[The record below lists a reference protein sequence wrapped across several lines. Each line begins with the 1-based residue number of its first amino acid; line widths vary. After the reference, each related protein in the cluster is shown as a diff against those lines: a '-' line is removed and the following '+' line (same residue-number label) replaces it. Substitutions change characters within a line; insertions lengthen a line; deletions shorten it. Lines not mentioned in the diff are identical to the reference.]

1 MNYLILILFVAFLVG
16 ALVFVFRMSKT
27 SAGTDKKKSAGG
39 SAKSKKNGLIP
50 KMMEY
55 LGVAQV
61 DDNAETAQEFL
72 PFESIGDSMIYLG
85 NGRYRMLI
93 ECSSINY
100 FLKTEEEQGTVE
112 SQFRRAINSWQ
123 FPWAIYVQTRRVDNR
138 KLVEETSSEVEK
150 ACQEFPAMSEYGR
163 DYISYIKHLPDITQN
178 NLIKRKFIIIGC
190 DDAGKLTAS
199 NKEEQSDYALKILY
213 ERAQLIM
220 NSLKSMGIISSIV
233 KSDVVQDDGSH
244 RNDLAEVMYS
254 AINRKVGGAADG
266 YIYGDFMS
274 EMVSG
279 GDFDSKEF
287 NNEKLNLL
295 INEFENKLNIE
306 ILQDRTQNEE
316 ARARARLL
324 RSRIHS
330 ELNGLDRTDEPVS
343 PVKGQ
348 EYFGDFASVY
358 LANKE
363 REDIENHPKKEE
375 RPSVESYVTVP
386 DKKESPS
393 ARNNAGEMQ
402 GRPVSRKTIA
412 DAVADAIAE
421 DETFDFDF
429 DEKPEDQSHTE
440 TKPAETKQSQEHR
453 KPDPKPYDTT
463 ASSLRPFGSVSVKE
477 DEPSDSDDE
486 EFDL

>member
-150 ACQEFPAMSEYGR
+150 ACQEFPAMTEYGQ

-375 RPSVESYVTVP
+375 RPSVESYVTIP
-386 DKKESPS
+386 DEKKSPS
-393 ARNNAGEMQ
+393 ARNNAEEMQ
-402 GRPVSRKTIA
+402 GKPVSRKTIA

-429 DEKPEDQSHTE
+429 DEKPEDQSHAE
-440 TKPAETKQSQEHR
+440 TKPAEANPSQEH
-453 KPDPKPYDTT
+453 KNPALKPYDIT
-463 ASSLRPFGSVSVKE
+463 ASSLRPFGSASVKK
-477 DEPSDSDDE
+477 DESSDSEDE

>member
-16 ALVFVFRMSKT
+16 ALVFVFRSMKT
-27 SAGTDKKKSAGG
+27 PAGTGKRHSAGG
-39 SAKSKKNGLIP
+39 SAKSKKSGVTSQV
-50 KMMEY
+50 MEI
-55 LGVAQV
+55 LGAAQV

-123 FPWAIYVQTRRVDNR
+123 FPWAVYVQTRRVDNR
-138 KLVEETSSEVEK
+138 KLVEETAAEVEK
-150 ACQEFPAMSEYGR
+150 ACQEFPAMSEYGQ
-163 DYISYIKHLPDITQN
+163 DYINYIKHLPDITQN

-306 ILQDRTQNEE
+306 ILQDRTQNDE

-348 EYFGDFASVY
+348 EYFGDFASMY

-363 REDIENHPKKEE
+363 REDIENSPKKEE

-386 DKKESPS
+386 EEKEAPS
-393 ARNNAGEMQ
+393 AMNNAGEMQ
-402 GRPVSRKTIA
+402 ESPVSRE
-412 DAVADAIAE
+412 AVADVVANAIAE
-421 DETFDFDF
+421 DETFDFGPDG
-429 DEKPEDQSHTE
+429 ESEEQPRTE
-440 TKPAETKQSQEHR
+440 VKPAEDKPSQERR
-453 KPDPKPYDTT
+453 KPVLKAYDTT
-463 ASSLRPFGSVSVKE
+463 ASSLRPFGSVSVKK
-477 DEPSDSDDE
+477 DESVDSDDE

>member
-1 MNYLILILFVAFLVG
+1 MNYFILILFVAFLVG
-16 ALVFVFRMSKT
+16 ALVFVFKMMKAP
-27 SAGTDKKKSAGG
+27 AGTNKKASAGG
-39 SAKSKKNGLIP
+39 PAKSKKNGI
-50 KMMEY
+50 KSQVMDY
-55 LGVAQV
+55 LGAVQV

-138 KLVEETSSEVEK
+138 KLVEETASEVER
-150 ACQEFPAMSEYGR
+150 ACQEFPAMSEYGQ
-163 DYISYIKHLPDITQN
+163 DYISYIQHLPDITQN

-220 NSLKSMGIISSIV
+220 SSLKSMGIVSSIV

-279 GDFDSKEF
+279 GNFDSREF

-330 ELNGLDRTDEPVS
+330 ELNGLNRTDEPVS
-343 PVKGQ
+343 PVRGQ
-348 EYFGDFASVY
+348 EYFGDFASMY

-363 REDIENHPKKEE
+363 RKDTEERPAKEE

-386 DKKESPS
+386 DEKEAPS
-393 ARNNAGEMQ
+393 ARGNAGEMQ
-402 GRPVSRKTIA
+402 GGPVSRKMVA
-412 DAVADAIAE
+412 DAVANAIAE
-421 DETFDFDF
+421 DETFDFDL
-429 DEKPEDQSHTE
+429 DEKPGEQPD
-440 TKPAETKQSQEHR
+440 TKPVEAGQEHSD
-453 KPDPKPYDTT
+453 PAPKPYDTT
-463 ASSLRPFGSVSVKE
+463 ASSLRPFGSVAVKK
-477 DEPSDSDDE
+477 DESSDSDDE